1 MVIIKFDVYGEVEIK
16 GIPQKDIEMFKY
28 SPKSDILEVKMI
40 SGAYEIYNGVKK
52 IEILE
57 V

>member
-1 MVIIKFDVYGEVEIK
+1 MVIIKFDVYGEVEVK
-16 GIPQKDIEMFKY
+16 GIPQKEIEMFKY
-28 SPKSDILEVKMI
+28 IPKSDILEVKMI